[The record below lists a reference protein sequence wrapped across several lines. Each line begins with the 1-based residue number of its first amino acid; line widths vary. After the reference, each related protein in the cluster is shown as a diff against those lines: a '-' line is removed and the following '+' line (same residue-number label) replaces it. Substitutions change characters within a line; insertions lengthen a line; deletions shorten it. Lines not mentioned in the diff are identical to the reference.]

1 MLRTRPHGRDGDGG
15 DGGGGGTLTFA
26 GLAMRDRSRRVP
38 VVTFFAVMTV
48 PARRRMSALQTNT
61 SADAARQLV
70 QLHVE
75 SALSR
80 VEVAVAHWNRQGG

>member
-1 MLRTRPHGRDGDGG
+1 MDLHVIAVRARAYRQHTGAL
-15 DGGGGGTLTFA
+15 TLA

-38 VVTFFAVMTV
+38 VETFPAVMTV
-48 PARRRMSALQTNT
+48 PARRKMPALQTNA
-61 SADAARQLV
+61 SADATRQLV

-80 VEVAVAHWNRQGG
+80 VEVAVAH

>member
-1 MLRTRPHGRDGDGG
+1 
-15 DGGGGGTLTFA
+15 
-26 GLAMRDRSRRVP
+26 MRDRSRRVP
-38 VVTFFAVMTV
+38 VVTFAAVMTV
-48 PARRRMSALQTNT
+48 PPRCKVPALQTNA

-80 VEVAVAHWNRQGG
+80 VEVAVAH